1 MAFLSWWNGR
11 EARQGTANPSTRVQI
26 PFPPP
31 ELNQAGSITCFNE
44 ETDYSRSMSSEYL
57 EGPERPWG
65 RYQVLADTPTYK
77 VKTIWVEPGH
87 RLSLQRHQKREEHWY
102 IVSGVA
108 DVVLGEKEFKAN
120 AGESVEVA
128 IGELH
133 RIGNSGSEVMIFVEV
148 QRGTYFGE
156 DDIERIQDDYAR

>member
-1 MAFLSWWNGR
+1 MAERRGKGL
-11 EARQGTANPSTRVQI
+11 QI
-26 PFPPP
+26 PLHGFK
-31 ELNQAGSITCFNE
+31 
-44 ETDYSRSMSSEYL
+44 SRFHLQYLVRLSLMTREYL

-102 IVSGVA
+102 IVSGTA
-108 DVVLGEKEFKAN
+108 DVVLGDKEFTAV
-120 AGESVEVA
+120 AGQSVEVA
-128 IGELH
+128 IGEQH
-133 RIGNSGSEVMIFVEV
+133 RIGNSGSEVMIFIEV

>member
-1 MAFLSWWNGR
+1 MAERRGKGL
-11 EARQGTANPSTRVQI
+11 QI
-26 PFPPP
+26 PLHGFKSRFH
-31 ELNQAGSITCFNE
+31 LHSNKASNSFKSFND
-44 ETDYSRSMSSEYL
+44 ETEYANHMTREYL

-108 DVVLGEKEFKAN
+108 DVVLGDKTFKAE
-120 AGESVEVA
+120 AGQSVEVA

-133 RIGNSGSEVMIFVEV
+133 RIGNSGTETMIFVEV

-156 DDIERIQDDYAR
+156 DDIERLEDDYAR

>member
-1 MAFLSWWNGR
+1 
-11 EARQGTANPSTRVQI
+11 
-26 PFPPP
+26 
-31 ELNQAGSITCFNE
+31 
-44 ETDYSRSMSSEYL
+44 MSSGYL

-65 RYQVLADTPTYK
+65 RYQVLADTETYK

-108 DVVLGEKEFKAN
+108 DVVLGDKEFKVE
-120 AGESVEVA
+120 AGASVEVA
-128 IGELH
+128 IGQAH

-156 DDIERIQDDYAR
+156 DDIERLQDDYAR

>member
-1 MAFLSWWNGR
+1 MASRWNGR

-31 ELNQAGSITCFNE
+31 ELNQAGSITCFIE
-44 ETDYSRSMSSEYL
+44 ETDYSRNMSSEYL

-108 DVVLGEKEFKAN
+108 DVVLGDKEFKAQ
-120 AGESVEVA
+120 AGDSVEVA
-128 IGELH
+128 IGEQH

>member
-1 MAFLSWWNGR
+1 MAERRGKGL
-11 EARQGTANPSTRVQI
+11 QI
-26 PFPPP
+26 PLHGFKSRFH
-31 ELNQAGSITCFNE
+31 LHDE
-44 ETDYSRSMSSEYL
+44 EHDLRNGNTLMPMTSEYL

-108 DVVLGEKEFKAN
+108 DVVLGDKEFKVS
-120 AGESVEVA
+120 AGDSVEVA
-128 IGELH
+128 IGEQH
-133 RIGNSGSEVMIFVEV
+133 RIGNSGSEVMIFIEV

>member
-1 MAFLSWWNGR
+1 MVEWPRG
-11 EARQGTANPSTRVQI
+11 EARDCKSLYTGSNPVST
-26 PFPPP
+26 
-31 ELNQAGSITCFNE
+31 
-44 ETDYSRSMSSEYL
+44 SMIYKFDERNGNTLMPMTSEYL

-120 AGESVEVA
+120 AGDSVEVA
-128 IGELH
+128 IGEQH
-133 RIGNSGSEVMIFVEV
+133 RIGNSGSEVMIFIEV

>member
-1 MAFLSWWNGR
+1 MPM
-11 EARQGTANPSTRVQI
+11 TK
-26 PFPPP
+26 
-31 ELNQAGSITCFNE
+31 
-44 ETDYSRSMSSEYL
+44 EYL

-108 DVVLGEKEFKAN
+108 DVVLGEREFKAI
-120 AGESVEVA
+120 AGQSVEVA
-128 IGELH
+128 IGEMH
-133 RIGNSGSEVMIFVEV
+133 RIGNSGNEVMIFIEV

-156 DDIERIQDDYAR
+156 DDIKRIEDDYAR

>member
-1 MAFLSWWNGR
+1 
-11 EARQGTANPSTRVQI
+11 
-26 PFPPP
+26 
-31 ELNQAGSITCFNE
+31 
-44 ETDYSRSMSSEYL
+44 MSSGYL

-65 RYQVLADTPTYK
+65 RYQVLADTETYK

-108 DVVLGEKEFKAN
+108 DVVLGDEEFKAE
-120 AGESVEVA
+120 AGASVEVA
-128 IGELH
+128 IGQAH
-133 RIGNSGSEVMIFVEV
+133 RIGNSGSEVMIFIEV

-156 DDIERIQDDYAR
+156 DDIERLQDDYAR

>member
-1 MAFLSWWNGR
+1 M
-11 EARQGTANPSTRVQI
+11 TR
-26 PFPPP
+26 
-31 ELNQAGSITCFNE
+31 
-44 ETDYSRSMSSEYL
+44 EYL

-65 RYQVLADTPTYK
+65 RYRVLADTPTYK

-108 DVVLGEKEFKAN
+108 DVVLGEKSFKAE
-120 AGESVEVA
+120 AGQSVEVA

-133 RIGNSGSEVMIFVEV
+133 RIGNSGTEVMIFVEV

-156 DDIERIQDDYAR
+156 DDIERLEDDYAR

>member
-1 MAFLSWWNGR
+1 MVGWPRG
-11 EARQGTANPSTRVQI
+11 EARDCKSLYTGSNPVST
-26 PFPPP
+26 
-31 ELNQAGSITCFNE
+31 
-44 ETDYSRSMSSEYL
+44 SMIYKLDERNGNTLMPMTSEYL

-120 AGESVEVA
+120 AGDSVEVA
-128 IGELH
+128 IGEQH
-133 RIGNSGSEVMIFVEV
+133 RIGNSGSEVMIFIEV